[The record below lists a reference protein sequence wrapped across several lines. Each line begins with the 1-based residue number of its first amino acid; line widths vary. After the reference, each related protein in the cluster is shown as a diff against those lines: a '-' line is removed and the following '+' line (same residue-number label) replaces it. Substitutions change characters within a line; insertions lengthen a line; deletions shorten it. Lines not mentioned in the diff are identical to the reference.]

1 MVKKSMRENEIS
13 SYGKYNKI
21 FEYKLSNYLGCR
33 DILSTING
41 TSALHLLMKT
51 LNVDNNE
58 EVLVQSLTYVSTI
71 NSILYCNSI
80 PHFIDVDNNLNVN
93 IDKLEDYLI
102 KNTFQKKNIFYNKIK
117 KKK

>member
-1 MVKKSMRENEIS
+1 
-13 SYGKYNKI
+13 
-21 FEYKLSNYLGCR
+21 
-33 DILSTING
+33 
-41 TSALHLLMKT
+41 MKT

-102 KNTFQKKNIFYNKIK
+102 KNTFQKNICYNKLQK
-117 KKK
+117 K